1 MTYKELTPDQAK
13 RFARELRYH
22 QAKVGRTA
30 TQGEFRAIRAEYE
43 RLDNEVA
50 HRKAVAREFGKMSR
64 LSGGGY

>member
-1 MTYKELTPDQAK
+1 MTYKALTPGQAK
-13 RFARELRYH
+13 RFAKELKHYE
-22 QAKVGRTA
+22 AKVGRPA